1 MTNAKLR
8 AADAGQPSIIKLTA
22 IAINSPIRHIRG
34 IFALIGAGA
43 MGWIIAKPLSKKIV
57 NGLDAFAIKIKNRTN
72 RGGLDG

>member
-1 MTNAKLR
+1 MDEAKEL
-8 AADAGQPSIIKLTA
+8 
-22 IAINSPIRHIRG
+22 IRG

-43 MGWIIAKPLSKKIV
+43 IGWIIAKPLSKKIV